1 MDNSENST
9 PPRLETP
16 PPQPPPLMSSL
27 RPPAPRRRVGSWV
40 VILLV
45 CCLAAFGLVGLFAF
59 KLNRS
64 FSSLL
69 KGETGSAH
77 SGGPRLEEV
86 TVESDETENKIV
98 VIPVEGIIMS
108 EALDRGFS
116 MVEMIEEQ
124 LKRAAD
130 DDHVKAVILK
140 VDSPGGE
147 VLASDDINHL
157 LADFQEQNDIPVIA
171 SMGSLAASGGYYVSA
186 PCQWIVANKLT
197 LTGSIG
203 VIMSTLNYRG
213 LMDKVGVRPEVFK
226 SGRFKDMLRGSKSE
240 SEITQEERDMNQA
253 LINDAYG
260 EFKNVVA
267 EGRKKANDKNK
278 HEDEPGQAL
287 VKNWEQYA
295 DGRVLT
301 GREAFKI
308 GLVDELG
315 NFDAAVESAKRL
327 ADIEKAN
334 LVKYHEVFDL
344 ASLFRLFGKSQTPAI
359 KVDLGLET
367 PRVKPGRMYYLMPT
381 FVY

>member
-1 MDNSENST
+1 MDNSENSL
-9 PPRLETP
+9 PLRPETP
-16 PPQPPPLMSSL
+16 LPQPPPLMSSM
-27 RPPAPRRRVGSWV
+27 RTPPPRRRGGSWV
-40 VILLV
+40 IILLV
-45 CCLAAFGLVGLFAF
+45 CCLVVFGLIGLFAF

-69 KGETGSAH
+69 KGGAGTSH

-86 TVESDETENKIV
+86 TIEGEETENKIV

-108 EALDRGFS
+108 ESLDHGYS
-116 MVEMIEEQ
+116 MVEMIGEQ
-124 LKRAAD
+124 LKRAAA

-157 LADFQEQNDIPVIA
+157 IADFQEQNDIPVIA

-240 SEITQEERDMNQA
+240 SEITQEERDMIQA

-267 EGRKKANDKNK
+267 EGRKTANDKNK
-278 HEDEPGQAL
+278 NDDEPGQTLA
-287 VKNWEQYA
+287 KNWEQYA

-315 NFDAAVESAKRL
+315 NFDTAVESAKHL
-327 ADIEKAN
+327 ADIEKAS

-344 ASLFRLFGKSQTPAI
+344 ASIFRLFGKSQTPAI

-381 FVY
+381 FAY